1 MAERQAGRQAELGVV
16 SDNMGDIVVLEVKR
30 NTKFGDGRRR
40 TGYLVKDNSHGDEA
54 AWIDQGTARER
65 CWACCVQ
72 SNFEQPM
79 LCVQLRQSMGQ
90 DQENNFQLGGA

>member
-54 AWIDQGTARER
+54 AWIGQGTARER
-65 CWACCVQ
+65 CCVQ
-72 SNFEQPM
+72 NNFEQLM
-79 LCVQLRQSMGQ
+79 LCV
-90 DQENNFQLGGA
+90 